1 MIRYYKFADVQFS
14 LEGLPENIPD
24 GKYLGMFRIDPA
36 APNLTIKI
44 QLQELELTED
54 AIHEGNRYFVE
65 KQGKRYLYSWFR
77 TPHPAVIS
85 APEDWAKQ
93 DVPIVINPELCKD
106 CLFTVNQLLSLSGF
120 YSGLLHRGC
129 GVLHSSYVA
138 VGDRAILFA
147 GFSGQGKSTQA
158 ELWRQY
164 RGAEIINGDRALIF
178 RRKGSWYAGGL
189 SVCGSSQICV
199 NRTVKSAALILLEKS
214 KKNVVC
220 PVAAAEGYSAV
231 MTGIAFHR
239 WSSSEMLLAD
249 RLVMDIISEVPMYRL
264 YNRADEESV
273 EVLEKEIGGT
283 LYDI

>member
-1 MIRYYKFADVQFS
+1 MHGENAGIDNKKQPGSIR
-14 LEGLPENIPD
+14 LWCGTRL
-24 GKYLGMFRIDPA
+24 FRHDS
-36 APNLTIKI
+36 TIEI
-44 QLQELELTED
+44 VILSQL
-54 AIHEGNRYFVE
+54 NRYFVE

-199 NRTVKSAALILLEKS
+199 NRTVKIAALILLEKS

-220 PVAAAEGYSAV
+220 PVAAAARCYLL
-231 MTGIAFHR
+231 TG
-239 WSSSEMLLAD
+239 LLW
-249 RLVMDIISEVPMYRL
+249 I
-264 YNRADEESV
+264 
-273 EVLEKEIGGT
+273 
-283 LYDI
+283 